1 MRDETPWPRE
11 TDDPGAGVSP
21 RPEATTA
28 NADGFLALLL
38 IALFLGFILSL
49 TGPRRVT
56 GDFLFE
62 SITMVILYS
71 GSWLFAISGARRGT
85 GDSRVATMT
94 ALALLVASVVLVLAV
109 FIRSL

>member
-1 MRDETPWPRE
+1 
-11 TDDPGAGVSP
+11 
-21 RPEATTA
+21 
-28 NADGFLALLL
+28 
-38 IALFLGFILSL
+38 
-49 TGPRRVT
+49 
-56 GDFLFE
+56 
-62 SITMVILYS
+62 MVILYS